1 MAEPERLCV
10 LVEIDGS
17 DPRIDERM
25 ALTRSGTIAMRQ
37 AVVEAITRQD
47 SRVIAMIPVPI
58 AQLAMEIMDDLNSA
72 VGNGPITRPPKD
84 YVPPAGR
91 R

>member
-1 MAEPERLCV
+1 MPKPERLCV

-17 DPRIDERM
+17 DPRLDDRM
-25 ALTRSGTIAMRQ
+25 IATRSGTAALRQ

-47 SRVIAMIPVPI
+47 SRVVATIPVPI
-58 AQLAMEIMDDLNSA
+58 AKLAMEIMDDLNRA
-72 VGNGPITRPPKD
+72 AGEGPIPRPPRD